1 MAPSYGVERGGEE
14 GRLPSGRYVVM
25 DGAGNPVGTEDFRCA
40 PGPAGWRYVADIQTR
55 VPEPHREHIDL
66 VVDAAWRPVRC
77 RIETG
82 EHRILLERRDG
93 WSGQRD
99 GGPVALPRVD
109 LPDLDYLSPC
119 FNAATANRLG
129 ATAEV
134 EVLFLSPVTLEPRVE
149 PQRYEPLGEEEVET
163 PVGAFRAVRWRY
175 TALRTGFTRDLWV
188 AGELVVRYADLF
200 ELVAYDPGATGPVP
214 LGEGPTA

>member
-1 MAPSYGVERGGEE
+1 MAPYYGVERGGEE

-25 DGAGNPVGTEDFRCA
+25 DGAENPVGTEDFRCA

-55 VPEPHREHIDL
+55 
-66 VVDAAWRPVRC
+66 
-77 RIETG
+77 
-82 EHRILLERRDG
+82 
-93 WSGQRD
+93 
-99 GGPVALPRVD
+99 
-109 LPDLDYLSPC
+109 
-119 FNAATANRLG
+119 LG
-129 ATAEV
+129 ATAEI

-163 PVGAFRAVRWRY
+163 PVGAFRAVRWRS

-188 AGELVVRYADLF
+188 AGELVVRYADVF
-200 ELVAYDPGATGPVP
+200 ELVAYDPATGPVP